1 METELAGR
9 VRTLLRGPHVSEKKM
24 FGGIC
29 FFWDGNM
36 MVAASK
42 RGLLVRVGKE
52 GHDAALKKRHTRPM
66 IQGKRSVP
74 GYIHV
79 ADDGTRRD
87 VDLQYW
93 IDVARTEV
101 ETLPKK
107 ATSPSRKTS
116 TAAKKTAAKSKAAAK
131 VRRR

>member
-9 VRTLLRGPHVSEKKM
+9 VRTLLHGPHVSEEKM

-36 MVAASK
+36 IVAASK

-52 GHDAALKKRHTRPM
+52 RHDAALKKRHTRPM

-87 VDLQYW
+87 VELHRRLSERVGVRGEEKHRYGHRMRR
-93 IDVARTEV
+93 ISPAR
-101 ETLPKK
+101 
-107 ATSPSRKTS
+107 SR
-116 TAAKKTAAKSKAAAK
+116 
-131 VRRR
+131 RE